1 MTVEELI
8 EELKKMP
15 KDRIVVLPA
24 SRGDFYTELEYIEK
38 CKVHIGGCTEDPKE
52 KVVILSGKW

>member
-15 KDRIVVLPA
+15 PHYEFRA
-24 SRGDFYTELEYIEK
+24 YHQTEKTEFVADITFLERQPNIK
-38 CKVHIGGCTEDPKE
+38 QVDL
-52 KVVILSGKW
+52 VIKKAPQWP